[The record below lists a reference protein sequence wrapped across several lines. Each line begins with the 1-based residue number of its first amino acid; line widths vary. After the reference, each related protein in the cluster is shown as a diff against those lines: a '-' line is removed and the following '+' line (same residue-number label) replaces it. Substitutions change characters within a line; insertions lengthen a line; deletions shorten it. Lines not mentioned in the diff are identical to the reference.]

1 MEPPLSQV
9 IPGKPYLID
18 LGWFSTLK
26 APAFLLWTQDVS
38 ALILLLFVGIS
49 CPDLILFDYDFA
61 FICLST

>member
-18 LGWFSTLK
+18 LGWFST
-26 APAFLLWTQDVS
+26 PAFLLWTEDVS